1 MISFAIVLLS
11 GSASAQEKTIM
22 QQLVGA
28 WTLSSIYDQGQ
39 DGKKNDTWGP
49 GVKGALMFS
58 PSGRFSFQ
66 LISADRVKTGAKN
79 PRSPIGPAIGYFGT
93 YTVDEKAKTFT
104 YHIERCTFPQWD
116 GIDRTASI
124 ESLSE
129 DQLKFMSAVVHD
141 PNLGDIVPYQE
152 WKRAM

>member
-1 MISFAIVLLS
+1 MNCRSLLNSGAMISFAIALLS
-11 GSASAQEKTIM
+11 GSASAQEKTIT

-66 LISADRVKTGAKN
+66 LISADRDKTGAKN

-124 ESLSE
+124 ES
-129 DQLKFMSAVVHD
+129 
-141 PNLGDIVPYQE
+141 P
-152 WKRAM
+152 KRRSTEIHVCCSPRP